1 MYAKCPATFTS
12 KRKYQVKIRIAVF
25 IVLSS
30 IATSALAAS
39 NRISNG
45 LIIHSSGEVAIE
57 RQNGR
62 IVRPT
67 SGTLIYPGDKL
78 RTAQNAQL
86 TIQCADLG
94 IKSIAPGENQLNSCL
109 LAKEESK
116 SDCSADLVKCPDRGD
131 DKITWNSAPIPYII
145 SPRRTKLLDSK
156 PILRWNPVAG
166 ATSYKL
172 SLRENGAK
180 LNWEM
185 TVSGTEAVYPGEP
198 ALKPGVRYRL
208 IVEANTG
215 ASSETPVVEGDTEF
229 GLLDEGEV
237 ERVKSEVGAIDKQ
250 VPNENAQKLAI
261 SNLYLNTNLIAEAIE
276 ILENIQKAGGETPP
290 INRALGDM
298 YLEKLQLVPQAEV
311 YYSKAI
317 NTAKP
322 DDIEE
327 LTAARYGLGQVH
339 SAMRNNLEAMKYLR
353 MAKDGYT
360 TLGDLPM
367 AEKVEKQLRDLQR
380 REERK

>member
-1 MYAKCPATFTS
+1 M
-12 KRKYQVKIRIAVF
+12 KIRIAVS
-25 IVLSS
+25 IALSS
-30 IATSALAAS
+30 IATTVLAAS

-45 LIIHSSGEVAIE
+45 LIIHSSGEVAID
-57 RQNGR
+57 RQDGR

-67 SGTLIYPGDKL
+67 SGTPLYPGDKL

-86 TIQCADLG
+86 TIQCADWG
-94 IKSIAPGENQLNSCL
+94 IKSIAGSENQLNSCL

-116 SDCSADLVKCPDRGD
+116 SDCSTDLIKCPDRGD
-131 DKITWNSAPIPYII
+131 DKIAWNSAPIPYII

-215 ASSETPVVEGDTEF
+215 ASSESAVGEGDIEF
-229 GLLDEGEV
+229 SLLDETEV

-250 VPNENAQKLAI
+250 VPNENAKKLAI
-261 SNLYLNTNLIAEAIE
+261 SSVYLNTNLIAEARE
-276 ILENIQKAGGETPP
+276 ILENLQKTGMETPP
-290 INRALGDM
+290 IYRTLGDL

-311 YYSKAI
+311 YYSKVI

-367 AEKVEKQLRDLQR
+367 VEKIEKQLRDLQR
-380 REERK
+380 REDRK

>member
-1 MYAKCPATFTS
+1 MKTKVAIF
-12 KRKYQVKIRIAVF
+12 IA
-25 IVLSS
+25 LSS
-30 IATSALAAS
+30 IATTALAAS

-57 RQNGR
+57 RQNGL

-67 SGTLIYPGDKL
+67 SGTPIYPGDKL

-116 SDCSADLVKCPDRGD
+116 SDCSRDLIKCPDRGD
-131 DKITWNSAPIPYII
+131 GKIAWNSAPIPYII

-198 ALKPGVRYRL
+198 ALKPGVKYRL

-215 ASSETPVVEGDTEF
+215 ASSEIPVVEGDTEF
-229 GLLDEGEV
+229 ELLEEKQV
-237 ERVKSEVGAIDKQ
+237 EAVKDAVGAIDKQ
-250 VPNENAQKLAI
+250 VPNENAKKLAI
-261 SNLYLNTNLIAEAIE
+261 SSVYLNTNLIAEARE
-276 ILENIQKAGGETPP
+276 ILEKLQETGVETPP
-290 INRALGDM
+290 IYRTLGDL

-317 NTAKP
+317 NSAQP

-339 SAMRNNLEAMKYLR
+339 SAMRNNLEAVKYLR

>member
-1 MYAKCPATFTS
+1 MYAKCPATFRS
-12 KRKYQVKIRIAVF
+12 KRKYPVKIRIAVF
-25 IVLSS
+25 IALSS

-67 SGTLIYPGDKL
+67 GGTPIYPGDTL

-109 LAKEESK
+109 LAKEESN
-116 SDCSADLVKCPDRGD
+116 CSADLVKCPDRGD

-198 ALKPGVRYRL
+198 PLKPGVRYRL

-215 ASSETPVVEGDTEF
+215 ASSETPVVEGDTAF
-229 GLLDEGEV
+229 GLLEPKQVQG
-237 ERVKSEVGAIDKQ
+237 VKDAVGAIDKQ
-250 VPNENAQKLAI
+250 VPNENAKKLAI

-276 ILENIQKAGGETPP
+276 ILENIEKTGGETPP

-367 AEKVEKQLRDLQR
+367 AEKVQKQLQDLQR

>member
-1 MYAKCPATFTS
+1 M
-12 KRKYQVKIRIAVF
+12 KIRIATF
-25 IVLSS
+25 IALSS
-30 IATSALAAS
+30 IATTALAAS

-45 LIIHSSGEVAIE
+45 LIIHTTGEVAIE

-67 SGTLIYPGDKL
+67 SGTPIYPGDKL

-94 IKSIAPGENQLNSCL
+94 IKSIAPGENQLNSCF
-109 LAKEESK
+109 LAKEEPK
-116 SDCSADLVKCPDRGD
+116 SDCSRDLIKCPDRGD
-131 DKITWNSAPIPYII
+131 GKITWNSAPIPYII

-185 TVSGTEAVYPGEP
+185 TVNGTEAVYPGEP
-198 ALKPGVRYRL
+198 ALKPGASYKL

-215 ASSETPVVEGDTEF
+215 ASSESAVGEGDIEF
-229 GLLDEGEV
+229 SLLDESEV

-250 VPNENAQKLAI
+250 VPNENAKKLAI
-261 SNLYLNTNLIAEAIE
+261 STIYLNTNLIAEARE
-276 ILENIQKAGGETPP
+276 VLEKLQETGVETPP
-290 INRALGDM
+290 IYRTLGDL
-298 YLEKLQLVPQAEV
+298 YLEKLELVPQAEV
-311 YYSKAI
+311 YYSKVI

-353 MAKDGYT
+353 MAKDGFQ

-380 REERK
+380 REQRK

>member
-1 MYAKCPATFTS
+1 M
-12 KRKYQVKIRIAVF
+12 KIRIALF
-25 IVLSS
+25 IALSS
-30 IATSALAAS
+30 IATTALAAS

-57 RQNGR
+57 RQNGL

-67 SGTLIYPGDKL
+67 SGTPIYPGDKL
-78 RTAQNAQL
+78 RTAQNGQL

-109 LAKEESK
+109 LATEESK
-116 SDCSADLVKCPDRGD
+116 SDCSRDLIKCPDRGD
-131 DKITWNSAPIPYII
+131 GQIAWNSAPIPYII

-215 ASSETPVVEGDTEF
+215 ASSESAVGEGDIEF
-229 GLLDEGEV
+229 SLLDETEV

-250 VPNENAQKLAI
+250 VANENAKKLAI
-261 SNLYLNTNLIAEAIE
+261 SSVYLNTNLIAEARE
-276 ILENIQKAGGETPP
+276 ILETLQETGVETPP
-290 INRALGDM
+290 IYRTLGDL

-311 YYSKAI
+311 YYSKVI

-339 SAMRNNLEAMKYLR
+339 SAMRNNLEAVKYLR

-367 AEKVEKQLRDLQR
+367 AEKIDKQLRDLQR
-380 REERK
+380 REQRK

>member
-1 MYAKCPATFTS
+1 MKI
-12 KRKYQVKIRIAVF
+12 QVAVF
-25 IVLSS
+25 IGLSS
-30 IATSALAAS
+30 IATTTLAAS

-45 LIIHSSGEVAIE
+45 QVIHTSGEVQLE
-57 RQNGR
+57 RQNGQ

-67 SGTLIYPGDKL
+67 AGTRIYPGDKL
-78 RTAQNAQL
+78 RTAQNGQL

-94 IKSIAPGENQLNSCL
+94 IKSIAPSENQLNSCL
-109 LAKEESK
+109 LAKKRSK
-116 SDCSADLVKCPDRGD
+116 SDCSADLIKCPDRGD

-145 SPRRTKLLDSK
+145 SPRNTKLLNNK

-166 ATSYKL
+166 ATSYKV

-198 ALKPGVRYRL
+198 ALKPGASYKL
-208 IVEANTG
+208 IVETNTG
-215 ASSETPVVEGDTEF
+215 ISSENAVGEGDIEF
-229 GLLDEGEV
+229 SLLDESEV
-237 ERVKSEVGAIDKQ
+237 NKVKSEVGAIDKQ
-250 VPNENAQKLAI
+250 VPNESAKKLAI
-261 SNLYLNTNLIAEAIE
+261 STIYLNTNLIAEAIDN
-276 ILENIQKAGGETPP
+276 LENLLKTGVETPP
-290 INRALGDM
+290 IYSTLGDL
-298 YLEKLQLVPQAEV
+298 YLERLQLIPQAEF

-317 NTAKP
+317 NAAKP

-339 SAMRNNLEAMKYLR
+339 SSMRNDREAMEYLR
-353 MAKDGYT
+353 IAKDGFQS
-360 TLGDLPM
+360 LGDLPM
-367 AEKVEKQLRDLQR
+367 VEKVEKQLRDLQR